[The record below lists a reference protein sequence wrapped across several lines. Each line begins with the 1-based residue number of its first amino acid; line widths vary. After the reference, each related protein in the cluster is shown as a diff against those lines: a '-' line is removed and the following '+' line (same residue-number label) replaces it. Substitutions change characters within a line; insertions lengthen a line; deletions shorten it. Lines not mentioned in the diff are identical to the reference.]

1 MAAATSREMAATA
14 TPANAARP
22 ATNPCCLS
30 GPKASTVPATTMVRR
45 TAGTAEAV
53 VALEAL
59 EALEAEAEMAA
70 EQPGQRDSRH
80 QLATTPSWFKTS
92 FTQPS

>member
-1 MAAATSREMAATA
+1 MEELEAEAQPRADPES
-14 TPANAARP
+14 P
-22 ATNPCCLS
+22 
-30 GPKASTVPATTMVRR
+30 VRR
-45 TAGTAEAV
+45 E
-53 VALEAL
+53 LL
-59 EALEAEAEMAA
+59 MEALEAEAEMAA